1 MVEVTQ
7 ADRKAAA
14 DILDVIS
21 SLLDHV
27 GIGQVADLIRDGEYD
42 EHDVMPIIARHRI
55 AERDKIVA
63 WLRSLQRSLHL
74 THRYAVAADF
84 FANAIEAGEH
94 DHD

>member
-7 ADRKAAA
+7 ADREAAA

-55 AERDKIVA
+55 ATEARIVVWLDAMKRDDTNWPQHIA
-63 WLRSLQRSLHL
+63 RL
-74 THRYAVAADF
+74 
-84 FANAIEAGEH
+84 IEQGAH